1 MKLKYY
7 LRSFKT
13 KSYWSYALFSVDSV
27 KTFMA
32 VLGGTW
38 LFIDIIL
45 SLDILKKE
53 QISWWVLMYIAFLA
67 LFVVIFTRRP
77 VLKVSYKH
85 PGMDLIIE
93 VRIGDFFNIEGQK
106 IIGTNTTFDTDLSNN
121 IISPRSLQGQF
132 TEKFFSGN
140 ISELNSKIE
149 SQLNNVEFIEVNK
162 EGKSKRYPLGT
173 SVKFNVN
180 GEFYYWFAMAEM
192 NQSNNVKTSLN
203 QLQMSLDGLWDFM
216 ENSSEKLPTIIPL
229 VGSAFGRISVK
240 RKKLIALIAQTFI
253 AATESS
259 SSIFIDK
266 LIIVVNPKD
275 VEKFELNLFEVK
287 DMLKHYLP

>member
-7 LRSFKT
+7 LRSFNT
-13 KSYWSYALFSVDSV
+13 KSYWSYALLSIDSV

-38 LFIDIIL
+38 LFMDIVL
-45 SLDILKKE
+45 SLDIINKDQLP
-53 QISWWVLMYIAFLA
+53 WWVLFYIAFFA
-67 LFVVIFTRRP
+67 LIIVIFTRRP
-77 VLKVSYKH
+77 VLKVNYKH
-85 PGMDLIIE
+85 PGKDLIIE

-149 SQLNNVEFIEVNK
+149 SQLSDIEFVEIQK
-162 EGKSKRYPLGT
+162 EGNTKKYPLGT

-180 GEFYYWFAMAEM
+180 GEFYYWFAMADM
-192 NQSNNVKTSLN
+192 NESNNVKTSLN
-203 QLQMSLDGLWDFM
+203 KLQRSLDGLWDFM
-216 ENSSEKLPTIIPL
+216 ENRGEKLPTIIPL
-229 VGSAFGRISVK
+229 VGSSFGRVGVK

-253 AATESS
+253 AAIESS
-259 SSIFIDK
+259 SSTFIDR